1 MKRIVASVRMQVE
14 SREQA
19 EEVSRL
25 LSAVLGDAIQLTTPH
40 QGRGKGVWFVR
51 GTLRTD
57 LIAAT
62 TPRFVEAIL
71 RDTGELVSIPDPRP
85 QPHQESDPASARRLS
100 RLAGLTRPVS
110 QPDDGIDRREA
121 HRRLRERQE
130 AEKAEEKEGGAS

>member
-1 MKRIVASVRMQVE
+1 MKRISARVRVQVE
-14 SREQA
+14 SQEQA
-19 EEVSRL
+19 EEVSQL
-25 LSAVLGDAIQLTTPH
+25 LSTVLGDAIQLTTPH

-57 LIAAT
+57 LIAPPAR
-62 TPRFVEAIL
+62 PLVEAIL

-85 QPHQESDPASARRLS
+85 QSHEVSDPASARRLS
-100 RLAGLTRPVS
+100 RLAGLSRPVP

-130 AEKAEEKEGGAS
+130 AKKKEGEAS

>member
-1 MKRIVASVRMQVE
+1 MKRISASVRVQVE
-14 SREQA
+14 SQQQA

-25 LSAVLGDAIQLTTPH
+25 LSAVLGDALQLTAPH

-57 LIAAT
+57 LLAPPAR
-62 TPRFVEAIL
+62 PLVEAIL

-85 QPHQESDPASARRLS
+85 QEASDPASARRLA

-110 QPDDGIDRREA
+110 QADDGIDRREA
-121 HRRLRERQE
+121 HRRLRKRQE
-130 AEKAEEKEGGAS
+130 AEEKEGEAS

>member
-1 MKRIVASVRMQVE
+1 MKQISASVRVQVE
-14 SREQA
+14 SQQQA
-19 EEVSRL
+19 EEVARL
-25 LSAVLGDAIQLTTPH
+25 LNTVLGDALQLTAPH
-40 QGRGKGVWFVR
+40 QGRGRGVWFVR

-71 RDTGELVSIPDPRP
+71 RDTGELVVIPDPRP
-85 QPHQESDPASARRLS
+85 QEASDPASARRLA

-110 QPDDGIDRREA
+110 QPDDGIDRRQA